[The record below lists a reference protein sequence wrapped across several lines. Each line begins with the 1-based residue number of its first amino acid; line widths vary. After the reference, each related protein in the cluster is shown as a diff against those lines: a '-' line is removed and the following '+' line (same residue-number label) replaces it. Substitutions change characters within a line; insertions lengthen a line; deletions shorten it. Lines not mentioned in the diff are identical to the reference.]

1 MRRIKG
7 LMPSLKEKK
16 RYMNIEIINLD
27 EQNTNFI
34 GRPLSELVQ
43 KINKNLGII
52 DAAGAGIIPLDLKN
66 NHALLRVSAKYMD
79 RIKTTL
85 LFINE
90 LGSKKII
97 LKTKNVSG
105 SVNKARREPRANRR

>member
-16 RYMNIEIINLD
+16 RYMHIEMITI
-27 EQNTNFI
+27 EKNTNFI
-34 GRPLSELVQ
+34 GRPLTELVQ
-43 KINKNLGII
+43 KINQNLGII
-52 DAAGAGIIPLDLKN
+52 DAAGAGIIPIDLKN
-66 NHALLRVSAKYMD
+66 NHALIRVSAKYLD

-90 LGSKKII
+90 ISAQKII
-97 LKTKNVSG
+97 LKTKKVSG
-105 SVNKARREPRANRR
+105 SINKARLEPRDI